1 MGSRLTFATSR
12 SVTAPDSG
20 LDHIA
25 VVVLMSLA
33 SHSAAIIFELF
44 DVF

>member
-1 MGSRLTFATSR
+1 MGSRLSFAASR
-12 SVTAPDSG
+12 SLTVPSG

-25 VVVLMSLA
+25 VVTLMSLA
-33 SHSAAIIFELF
+33 SHFAAIIFGLF

>member
-1 MGSRLTFATSR
+1 MGSRLSFAASR

-25 VVVLMSLA
+25 VVTLMSLA
-33 SHSAAIIFELF
+33 SHFAAIIFGLF